1 MSSLPFTNLKE
12 ETDIAILAVLRAC
25 TLYVRYRYS
34 VGLAN
39 EQDETGA
46 GHTRIQGYRDQ
57 EGQVPSHRQAA
68 LYRSSNCS

>member
-34 VGLAN
+34 GDLAN
-39 EQDETGA
+39 EQDEAGA
-46 GHTRIQGYRDQ
+46 GYSRIQGYRHQ
-57 EGQVPSHRQAA
+57 EG
-68 LYRSSNCS
+68 